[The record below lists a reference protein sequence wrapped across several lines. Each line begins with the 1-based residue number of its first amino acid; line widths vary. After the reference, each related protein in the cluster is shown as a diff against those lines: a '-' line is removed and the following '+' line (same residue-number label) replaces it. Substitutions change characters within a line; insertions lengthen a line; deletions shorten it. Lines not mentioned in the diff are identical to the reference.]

1 MDTKRGDWCS
11 SQKSTLDNRVE
22 KYTGKKFTPQI
33 NWDWVGLK
41 DSVLSALQHLR
52 HYSGILQV
60 GCSQDEFASLQAES
74 AKKMT
79 LKTTVKASF
88 LKLKAL
94 ELALEDLDEEV
105 MLGKDM
111 PDVPDEELAER
122 FEIQPKLQK
131 VPHLHMPIRC
141 RVPFVSFTCIP

>member
-1 MDTKRGDWCS
+1 
-11 SQKSTLDNRVE
+11 
-22 KYTGKKFTPQI
+22 
-33 NWDWVGLK
+33 
-41 DSVLSALQHLR
+41 
-52 HYSGILQV
+52 
-60 GCSQDEFASLQAES
+60 
-74 AKKMT
+74 MT

-111 PDVPDEELAER
+111 PDIPDEELAER

-131 VPHLHMPIRC
+131 VRL
-141 RVPFVSFTCIP
+141 